1 MYGKNT
7 VKPCYEYNI
16 DTDNIYKLATSNV
29 FFLKSLQSLSF
40 QTDVFFRHVFLD
52 NGKPTCLMFSHQH
65 IHVKGKINNF

>member
-29 FFLKSLQSLSF
+29 FL
-40 QTDVFFRHVFLD
+40 
-52 NGKPTCLMFSHQH
+52 
-65 IHVKGKINNF
+65 